1 MSLPWVRLDTALPDH
16 PKILALVDGWKDGR
30 ASAFIY
36 VCGLAYC
43 GRHGT
48 DGWIPGAA
56 LARIGGRQA
65 DADRLVQVGLW
76 HKQEGGWSINGW
88 AEYQQS
94 TGETQ
99 ERRQRLQDRSAKGNC
114 VRWHGED
121 CGCWRE
127 SL

>member
-16 PKILALVDGWKDGR
+16 PKILALVDRFKDGR
-30 ASAFIY
+30 AAAFVY

-48 DGWIPGAA
+48 DGHIPRPA
-56 LARIGGRQA
+56 LARINGRA
-65 DADRLVQVGLW
+65 VDAERLVEVGLW
-76 HKQEGGWSINGW
+76 DKDGTGWIIHGW

-99 ERRQRLQDRSAKGNC
+99 ERAQRLRDSSKKANC
-114 VRWHGED
+114 VRWHGAD
-121 CGCWRE
+121 CECWRSE
-127 SL
+127 S